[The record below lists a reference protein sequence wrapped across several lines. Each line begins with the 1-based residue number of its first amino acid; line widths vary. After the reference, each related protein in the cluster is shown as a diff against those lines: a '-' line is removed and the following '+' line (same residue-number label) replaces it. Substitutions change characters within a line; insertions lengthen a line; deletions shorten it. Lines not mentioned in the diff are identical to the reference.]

1 MNPTSPFQPPRSC
14 HRITPARTRCA
25 RGGFTLVE
33 MLVAVTLVLMMMM
46 MFAQVFEGAAGIN
59 TKVRGLSRN
68 DQRSRLVS
76 TIIVSDLEKRTF
88 RTVIPF
94 ASGETAG

>member
-1 MNPTSPFQPPRSC
+1 
-14 HRITPARTRCA
+14 
-25 RGGFTLVE
+25 

-46 MFAQVFEGAAGIN
+46 MFAQVFEVAADIN

-88 RTVIPF
+88 RSVIPF
-94 ASGETAG
+94 ASGETTGGRDRDLENRQGYFFVSENDPDDDLREFSCK